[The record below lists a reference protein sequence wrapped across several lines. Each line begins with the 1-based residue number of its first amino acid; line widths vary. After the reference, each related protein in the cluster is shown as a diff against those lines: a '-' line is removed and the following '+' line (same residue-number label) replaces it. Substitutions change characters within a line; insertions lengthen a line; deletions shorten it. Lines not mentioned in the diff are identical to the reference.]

1 MKLNFWVIFGFL
13 GQFFFF
19 MRFVVQWIV
28 SEKRRESVIPIA
40 FWYLS
45 ITGNVILLSYAIH
58 ILDPVFIVGQSVA
71 SVVYIRN
78 IMLINKKRQSAV
90 V

>member
-19 MRFVVQWIV
+19 MRFIVQWIV

-45 ITGNVILLSYAIH
+45 IAGNIILLSYAIH